1 LPETTVYVMAYYPV
15 NTVDEFGLP
24 KERHTD
30 LFLTRTNEAIE
41 QANKAVEAMA
51 VEMGLRF
58 INVND
63 GLKDADGNLKQEYST
78 EGLHMYPNAYWQ
90 ILKNLRPYIEE

>member
-1 LPETTVYVMAYYPV
+1 
-15 NTVDEFGLP
+15 
-24 KERHTD
+24 
-30 LFLTRTNEAIE
+30 
-41 QANKAVEAMA
+41 MA